1 MSYVQFN
8 FDSAVLES
16 VPVSQFK
23 ISDLFQMKT
32 GSLFA
37 ELKRRKVYR
46 VAVAYALMGWALAQG
61 IAQVFPVFEVP
72 NCILRLIM
80 VLIPFGFPIALVL
93 AWLFELTPEGL
104 KRTVDIPPDKVP
116 DIVRQLEAHARQQF
130 VRGYLCALIYAG
142 LGDKTKAIDYLKR
155 GYLNHD
161 NIDVTGVRVD
171 PMLDALRSDHR
182 FETLADEASN
192 IHEHVGPC

>member
-1 MSYVQFN
+1 
-8 FDSAVLES
+8 
-16 VPVSQFK
+16 
-23 ISDLFQMKT
+23 MKT

-61 IAQVFPVFEVP
+61 IAQVFPVFQVP
-72 NCILRLIM
+72 NCTVRLIM
-80 VLIPFGFPIALVL
+80 VLIALGFPMALVL

-104 KRTVDIPPDKVP
+104 KRTVDIPLDKVP

-192 IHEHVGPC
+192 IHDHVGPC

>member
-72 NCILRLIM
+72 NCIVRLIM
-80 VLIPFGFPIALVL
+80 VLIPLGFPIALVL

-116 DIVRQLEAHARQQF
+116 DIVRQLEAQARQQF
-130 VRGYLCALIYAG
+130 VRGYLCALVYAG
-142 LGDKTKAIDYLKR
+142 LGDKTEAIDYLKR
-155 GYLNHD
+155 EYLNHEE
-161 NIDVTGVRVD
+161 IDTTGILVD
-171 PMLDALRSDHR
+171 PIRDPLRGHPWLK
-182 FETLADEASN
+182 TPADKSPD
-192 IHEHVGPC
+192 ITRPRR

>member
-1 MSYVQFN
+1 
-8 FDSAVLES
+8 
-16 VPVSQFK
+16 
-23 ISDLFQMKT
+23 MKT

-161 NIDVTGVRVD
+161 NIDVTGVQGD

-182 FETLADEASN
+182 FEPSRTKPPTYTITSA
-192 IHEHVGPC
+192 HVKLNLSR